1 MLNNYRPISNLPFL
15 GKILEKVV
23 LKQLDVFLHENNV
36 HDKFQSGFRKG
47 HSTETALIKVVN
59 DLRVNMDHKNI
70 SILIL
75 LDLSAAFDTVDHNI
89 LLDRLNNWI
98 GLSATAL
105 SWFYTYLTGRSYFIA
120 LADQLSDTHD
130 IFSGGH
136 QGSILGSL
144 LFSLYMLPLGKLIC
158 DHGVNYNFYADDT
171 QLYLS
176 VAPDDPNALSSL
188 TNCVSAITQWMSENV
203 LKLN

>member
-1 MLNNYRPISNLPFL
+1 MIHIP
-15 GKILEKVV
+15 
-23 LKQLDVFLHENNV
+23 
-36 HDKFQSGFRKG
+36 
-47 HSTETALIKVVN
+47 
-59 DLRVNMDHKNI
+59 
-70 SILIL
+70 
-75 LDLSAAFDTVDHNI
+75 VDHNI
-89 LLDRLNNWI
+89 LIDRLNNWN
-98 GLSATAL
+98 GLSATAP

-171 QLYLS
+171 ELYLS
-176 VAPDDPNALSSL
+176 VAADDLNALTSL
-188 TNCVSAITQWMSENV
+188 TNCVSANPTPQTKPGSQISEVNNTMTPNRC
-203 LKLN
+203 LFLLCIALS